1 MVCGAVSSGQS
12 PPLLSTGNVTM
23 LGAAS
28 VSSANFAQSWQLD
41 ATGNWPKFRQLYTAT
56 SSNNLDQQRASN
68 QANELLQISQRY
80 GTAWAQPGYDHA
92 GNMTTIPS
100 GVDPTVA
107 MNGIYDAWNRL
118 VS

>member
-12 PPLLSTGNVTM
+12 PPLLSTSNITM

-41 ATGNWPKFRQLYTAT
+41 ATGNWPNFRQLDTLT

-68 QANELLQISQRY
+68 AANEITAVAQRY
-80 GTAWAQPGYDHA
+80 GAVWAQPAYDRT
-92 GNMTTIPS
+92 GCMTTIPK
-100 GVDPTVA
+100 
-107 MNGIYDAWNRL
+107 
-118 VS
+118 